1 MDRKL
6 FDRKLFFPLML
17 CTLLLAGCYRQTA
30 ETFQQVDSGRVEEIA
45 SSAETP
51 SPVELAEDD
60 TTAETGALDV
70 SSSDEI
76 LPTAESAF
84 LTPQLPPAQVEQ
96 PTIIIPTS
104 SVPTAARPTIP
115 ATLPPSATPNFLTL
129 TATVTEPDADDPCIY
144 TVVAGDTLFQL
155 SLAYDTTVDAL
166 MELNELETEDLQIDQ
181 LLEIPDCVA
190 GEESAVDATAVPV
203 VAVEGG
209 GNIATL
215 APLAP
220 IISPTPGGRIHIVV
234 SGDTLGGLAL
244 FYDISEDEIAAANDL
259 TNRDRLAIGQ
269 ELIIPENTDA

>member
-17 CTLLLAGCYRQTA
+17 CALLLAGCYRQTA

-45 SSAETP
+45 SPTEP
-51 SPVELAEDD
+51 SPVELSEDD
-60 TTAETGALDV
+60 ATAETDTAAA

-129 TATVTEPDADDPCIY
+129 TATLTEPDADDPCIY

-190 GEESAVDATAVPV
+190 GEESALEATAVPV
-203 VAVEGG
+203 DVEGG

-244 FYDISEDEIAAANDL
+244 FYDISEDEIAAANEL

>member
-1 MDRKL
+1 M
-6 FDRKLFFPLML
+6 DRKLFFPLML

-45 SSAETP
+45 SPTEP

-60 TTAETGALDV
+60 TTAETDV
-70 SSSDEI
+70 SAASSSDE
-76 LPTAESAF
+76 LSPTAESAF

-181 LLEIPDCVA
+181 LLEIPDCAA
-190 GEESAVDATAVPV
+190 GEEGAVDATAVPV

-244 FYDISEDEIAAANDL
+244 FYDISEDEIAAANEL

>member
-1 MDRKL
+1 M
-6 FDRKLFFPLML
+6 DRKLFFPLML
-17 CTLLLAGCYRQTA
+17 CMLLLAGCYRQSA

-45 SSAETP
+45 SPTEPSA
-51 SPVELAEDD
+51 VELSEDD
-60 TTAETGALDV
+60 TAPTETDTSDV
-70 SSSDEI
+70 SSSDG
-76 LPTAESAF
+76 LSPTTESAF

-104 SVPTAARPTIP
+104 SVPTAARPTLP
-115 ATLPPSATPNFLTL
+115 ATLPPTATPNFLTL
-129 TATVTEPDADDPCIY
+129 TATLIEPDADDPCIY

-181 LLEIPDCVA
+181 LLEIPDCAA
-190 GEESAVDATAVPV
+190 GEESAVEAPAVLAV
-203 VAVEGG
+203 DVEGG

-244 FYDISEDEIAAANDL
+244 FYDISEAEIAAANEL
-259 TNRDRLAIGQ
+259 PNRDRLAIGQ